1 MNLSIRQTDV
11 SDKNIICALGITTFY
26 EAYFEQD
33 DSHDLANYV
42 LESFG
47 SARMKSELNDANSTF
62 FIAELN
68 GKAVGYAKLRE
79 NSMVDCLKN
88 ANAVELQRIYLLER
102 AKRKRAGA
110 ALLNRCLE
118 AARVKGYETLWLGVW
133 ELNSAALAFYEKAGF
148 VKAGEVRFP
157 YGKSVGTNCVMKI
170 DL

>member
-1 MNLSIRQTDV
+1 MNLSIRRADV
-11 SDKNIICALGITTFY
+11 TDKNIICALGVATFY

-47 SARMKSELNDANSTF
+47 SERMEGELNDANSTF

-68 GKAVGYAKLRE
+68 GRAVGYAKLRE
-79 NSMVDCLKN
+79 NSAVDCLKS
-88 ANAVELQRIYLLER
+88 ANGVELQRIYLLER
-102 AKRKRAGA
+102 AKGRGVGA

-118 AARVKGYETLWLGVW
+118 VARAKGYEMLWLGVW

-148 VKAGEVRFP
+148 VKAGEVLFP
-157 YGKSVGTNCVMKI
+157 YGASVGTNCVMKI

>member
-1 MNLSIRQTDV
+1 MLFSIRQADV

-42 LESFG
+42 MESF
-47 SARMKSELNDANSTF
+47 SSERMKGELNDANSTF
-62 FIAELN
+62 FIAELD

-79 NSMVDCLKN
+79 NSEVDCLKN
-88 ANAVELQRIYLLER
+88 ENAVELQRIYLLER
-102 AKRKRAGA
+102 EQRKGVGA

-118 AARVKGYETLWLGVW
+118 GARAKGYETLWLGVW
-133 ELNSAALAFYEKAGF
+133 ELNAAALAFYEKEGF
-148 VKAGEVRFP
+148 VKVGKVQFHYGE
-157 YGKSVGTNCVMKI
+157 SVGTNCVMKI